1 MIRVAINRLIYMML
15 IFIGVI
21 LLWYKQYIAFAIP
34 IFVYV
39 GVDKVFWKNFHI
51 AKKLMY
57 KKRYKSA
64 VEKFDLFLKD
74 LEEKPWLNNLKVFN
88 IGIYTH
94 DLKAKVYNNIGLC
107 YFESKSYKRA
117 EEFFNKAIKEDDK
130 FCLPNY
136 NLSIIYLIKN
146 KEEKANENLK
156 TAIKKG
162 YNKINFG
169 QLKSYVYI
177 KYKLQEEE

>member
-1 MIRVAINRLIYMML
+1 MIRVAVNRLIYMVL
-15 IFIGVI
+15 IFVGFALLWNKYYIIFCIPLFLYIGVE
-21 LLWYKQYIAFAIP
+21 
-34 IFVYV
+34 
-39 GVDKVFWKNFHI
+39 KVFWKNFHYG
-51 AKKLMY
+51 KKLMY

-64 VEKFDLFLKD
+64 VESFELFLKD
-74 LEEKPWLNNLKVFN
+74 LEEKPWLNKLKIFN

-136 NLSIIYLIKN
+136 NLSILYLIKD

-156 TAIKKG
+156 IAIKKG
-162 YNKINFG
+162 YNKVKFE
-169 QLKSYVYI
+169 QLKGYVYI
-177 KYKLQEEE
+177 KYKLQED